1 MVRPIDLLRQG
12 RKNELW
18 LMCCGFVDLSLDQ
31 FMGIQNRLLLEQLE
45 LLKASRIGTKVMR
58 GAMPDT
64 VEEFRKEVPLTTY
77 HDYCPELQERREY
90 VLPSKPIRWIRTS
103 GYSGTYD
110 IKWVPWSARFEAEL
124 EKVCAACALFAI
136 SQHRGDI
143 SKVREHMKVL
153 YTVGGPEYASGAG
166 GELTRRAFNFDFL
179 PSNADGMPFT
189 DRIKAGF
196 AQALDEGLDA
206 FGGLPS
212 VLAVVGDQMREQPNK
227 PDVRF
232 LVSHPKAMLRL
243 GRGLVKSRLARRP
256 MLPRDLWDLKVIM
269 GGGTDSA
276 IFKKKVEEMW
286 GRRPLE
292 MYGGTEGG
300 ICATQTWDYNG
311 LTFVPNLNF
320 LEFVP
325 EDEHSKWRLDHSY
338 RPKTVLFDEVK
349 PGTNYELI
357 ITNFHGGALTRFRI
371 GDMIR
376 IISLRNEE
384 SRINLPQMVFYGR
397 ADYVIDIA
405 GLGRLTERIIW
416 EALENTGV
424 PYVEWTARKEV
435 LGDRAVLHLYVEPR
449 YANGVAEQDVA
460 MSFSRELQK
469 LDKQYHHNPYNIYDS
484 DSDIAV
490 EANFRQ
496 VEVTFLPQ
504 GAFMNYVSQRQAEGA
519 DLGHLKPP
527 HVNPT
532 EKTLA
537 ALAPQSSPGR
547 GAAMTR
553 QL

>member
-31 FMGIQNRLLLEQLE
+31 FMAIQNRLLLEQLE
-45 LLKASRIGTKVMR
+45 LLKASRIGSRVMG
-58 GAMPDT
+58 GAMPNT
-64 VEEFRKEVPLTTY
+64 VEGFRKEVPLTTY
-77 HDYCPELQERREY
+77 NDYCPELQERREY

-110 IKWVPWSARFEAEL
+110 TKWVPWSGRFEAEL
-124 EKVCAACALFAI
+124 EKALAACALFAI
-136 SQHRGDI
+136 SRHRGDT
-143 SKVREHMKVL
+143 SKVKEHMKVL
-153 YTVGGPEYASGAG
+153 YTVGGPEYASGAA

-179 PSNADGMPFT
+179 PSNAEGLSFT
-189 DRIKAGF
+189 DRIKVAF

-212 VLAVVGDQMREQPNK
+212 VLAVVGDQMREQPKK
-227 PDVRF
+227 PDIGF
-232 LVSHPKAMLRL
+232 LVAHPRAALRL
-243 GRGLVKSRLARRP
+243 VKGLARSRVAGRP
-256 MLPRDLWDLKVIM
+256 MLPRDIWDLKVIL

-276 IFKKKVEEMW
+276 VFKKKVEQMW

-300 ICATQTWDYNG
+300 IYATQTWDYNS

-325 EDEHSKWRLDHSY
+325 EDEHLKWQLDHSY
-338 RPKTVLFDEVK
+338 NPKTVLLDEVK
-349 PGTNYELI
+349 SNQNYELI
-357 ITNFHGGALTRFRI
+357 ITNFHGGTLARFRI

-376 IISLRNEE
+376 IVSLRNEE
-384 SRINLPQMVFYGR
+384 TRINLPQMIFHSR
-397 ADYVIDIA
+397 ADYLIDIA

-449 YANGVAEQDVA
+449 YVNGIAERDIVK
-460 MSFSRELQK
+460 SFSRELQK
-469 LDKQYHHNPYNIYDS
+469 LEKQYHHNPYNIYDS
-484 DSDIAV
+484 DAETES
-490 EANFRQ
+490 EARSRQ
-496 VEVTFLPQ
+496 VEVTLLRQ
-504 GAFMNYVSQRQAEGA
+504 GAFADYIAQRQSEGA

-527 HVNPT
+527 HINPAD
-532 EKTLA
+532 KTLA
-537 ALAPQSSPGR
+537 ALMPQPSPKPGETAKLPR
-547 GAAMTR
+547 
-553 QL
+553 

>member
-31 FMGIQNRLLLEQLE
+31 FMAIQNRLLLEQLE
-45 LLKASRIGTKVMR
+45 LLKASRIGSRVMG
-58 GAMPDT
+58 GAMPNT
-64 VEEFRKEVPLTTY
+64 VEGFRKEVPLTTY
-77 HDYCPELQERREY
+77 NDYCPELQERREY

-110 IKWVPWSARFEAEL
+110 TKWVPWSGRFEAEL
-124 EKVCAACALFAI
+124 EKALAACALFAI
-136 SQHRGDI
+136 SRHRGGT
-143 SKVREHMKVL
+143 SKVKEHMKVL
-153 YTVGGPEYASGAG
+153 YTVGGPEYASGAA

-179 PSNADGMPFT
+179 PSNAEGLSFT
-189 DRIKAGF
+189 DRIKVAF

-212 VLAVVGDQMREQPNK
+212 VLAVVGDQMREQPKK
-227 PDVRF
+227 PDIGF
-232 LVSHPKAMLRL
+232 LVAHPRAALRL
-243 GRGLVKSRLARRP
+243 VKGLARSRVAGRP
-256 MLPRDLWDLKVIM
+256 MLPRDIWDLKVIL

-276 IFKKKVEEMW
+276 VFKKKVEQMW

-300 ICATQTWDYNG
+300 IYATQTWDYNS

-325 EDEHSKWRLDHSY
+325 EDEHLKWQLDHSY
-338 RPKTVLFDEVK
+338 NPKTVLLDEVK
-349 PGTNYELI
+349 SNQNYELI
-357 ITNFHGGALTRFRI
+357 ITNFHGGTLARFRI

-376 IISLRNEE
+376 IVSLRNEE
-384 SRINLPQMVFYGR
+384 TRINLPQMIFHSR
-397 ADYVIDIA
+397 ADYLIDIA

-449 YANGVAEQDVA
+449 YVNGIAERDIVK
-460 MSFSRELQK
+460 SFSRELQK
-469 LDKQYHHNPYNIYDS
+469 LEKQYHHNPYNIYDS
-484 DSDIAV
+484 DAETES
-490 EANFRQ
+490 EARSRQ
-496 VEVTFLPQ
+496 VEVTLLRQ
-504 GAFMNYVSQRQAEGA
+504 GAFADYIAQRQSEGA

-527 HVNPT
+527 HINPAD
-532 EKTLA
+532 KTLA
-537 ALAPQSSPGR
+537 ALMPQPSPKPGETAKLPR
-547 GAAMTR
+547 
-553 QL
+553 

>member
-1 MVRPIDLLRQG
+1 VVRPIDLLRQG

-31 FMGIQNRLLLEQLE
+31 FMAIQNRLLLEQLE
-45 LLKASRIGTKVMR
+45 LLKASRIGSRVMG
-58 GAMPDT
+58 GAMPNT
-64 VEEFRKEVPLTTY
+64 VEGFRKEVPLTTY
-77 HDYCPELQERREY
+77 NDYCPELQERREY

-110 IKWVPWSARFEAEL
+110 TKWVPWSGRFEAEL
-124 EKVCAACALFAI
+124 EKALAACALFAI
-136 SQHRGDI
+136 SRHRGDT
-143 SKVREHMKVL
+143 SKVKEHMKVL
-153 YTVGGPEYASGAG
+153 YTVGGPEYASGAA

-179 PSNADGMPFT
+179 PSNAEGLSFT
-189 DRIKAGF
+189 DRIKVAF

-212 VLAVVGDQMREQPNK
+212 VLAVVGDQMREQPKK
-227 PDVRF
+227 PDIGF
-232 LVSHPKAMLRL
+232 LVAHPRAALRL
-243 GRGLVKSRLARRP
+243 VKGLARSRVAGRP
-256 MLPRDLWDLKVIM
+256 MLPRDIWDLKVIL

-276 IFKKKVEEMW
+276 VFKKKVEQMW

-300 ICATQTWDYNG
+300 IYATQTWDYNS

-325 EDEHSKWRLDHSY
+325 EDEHLKWQLDHSY
-338 RPKTVLFDEVK
+338 NPKTVLLDEVK
-349 PGTNYELI
+349 SNQNYELI
-357 ITNFHGGALTRFRI
+357 ITNFHGGTLARFRI

-376 IISLRNEE
+376 IVSLRNEE
-384 SRINLPQMVFYGR
+384 TRINLPQMIFHSR
-397 ADYVIDIA
+397 ADYLIDIA

-449 YANGVAEQDVA
+449 YVNGIAERDIVK
-460 MSFSRELQK
+460 SFSRELQK
-469 LDKQYHHNPYNIYDS
+469 LEKQYHHNPYNIYDS
-484 DSDIAV
+484 DAETES
-490 EANFRQ
+490 EARSRQ
-496 VEVTFLPQ
+496 VEVTLLRQ
-504 GAFMNYVSQRQAEGA
+504 GAFADYIAQRQSEGA

-527 HVNPT
+527 HINPAD
-532 EKTLA
+532 KTLA
-537 ALAPQSSPGR
+537 ALMPQPSPKPGETAKLPR
-547 GAAMTR
+547 
-553 QL
+553 